1 METIP
6 KERVVEFLPRM
17 WEVLGSSSRARGG
30 EEKMEWV
37 FFLYLRR
44 IGVDAEYIDWM
55 TLSAL
60 FKSHSAV
67 LGLDGRI
74 SMTGAW
80 G

>member
-1 METIP
+1 MER
-6 KERVVEFLPRM
+6 KK
-17 WEVLGSSSRARGG
+17 WNG
-30 EEKMEWV
+30 
-37 FFLYLRR
+37 FLYLRR

-74 SMTGAW
+74 SMTW
-80 G
+80 GYFHA